1 MRELF
6 YLGTF
11 FIFFSLGTASNAF
24 CQEIDFP
31 KRNLDNQIK
40 TTIEG
45 EVIGKKVDSLYLYQ
59 ATTDPRG
66 KKFAVPV
73 KNGKFKYTLETD
85 AIQAYKLVFPYQLH
99 QGSWHSVVFF
109 SEPGKIDLTLYP
121 KTPVKDKAEGA
132 KYTNT
137 YQRLS
142 SKLMSTYNPKFDSL
156 YAQIDSLQVVP
167 KSSNDSVRKADKI
180 ERLKNEIDSL
190 AKSASNTQVQY
201 IKNHRSP
208 VSYYMMTEA
217 ALDPLADKQ
226 ELEKQYQSYAQKYPN
241 HPYTYLV
248 RKSLG
253 ANDNIKTGS
262 HYVNFTA
269 PNIQGKNY
277 ELQSLIQGK
286 IAILDLW
293 ASWCG
298 PCIKTSRDLIP
309 LYKKYKDKDFVV
321 IGVAREFE
329 NTKRLKNAL
338 EKEQFP
344 WLNLVDLDDK
354 HHIWRQYGI
363 PYSGGGQFLISS
375 EGKILAIDP
384 TISEINTILKKRL

>member
-11 FIFFSLGTASNAF
+11 FLFFSLGSNAY
-24 CQEIDFP
+24 CQEVDIPD
-31 KRNLDNQIK
+31 RNLENKIT

-73 KNGKFKYTLETD
+73 ENGKFKYTLETD
-85 AIQAYKLVFPYQLH
+85 AVQAYKLVFPYQLH

-109 SEPGKIDLTLYP
+109 SEPGNIDLTLYP
-121 KTPVKDKAEGA
+121 QAPAEDKATGA

-137 YQRLS
+137 YQRFS
-142 SKLMSTYNPKFDSL
+142 SKLMSTYNPKFNSL
-156 YAQIDSLQVVP
+156 YAQIDSLQKVDEG
-167 KSSNDSVRKADKI
+167 SNDSVNTADKI
-180 ERLKNEIDSL
+180 KSLKNKIDSL
-190 AKSASNTQVQY
+190 AQSASDARVQY
-201 IKNHRSP
+201 IQNHRSP
-208 VSYYMMTEA
+208 ASYYMLTEA

-226 ELEKQYQSYAQKYPN
+226 ELKKQYQRYAREYPN

-248 RKSLG
+248 RQSLG
-253 ANDNIKTGS
+253 ANEKIKTGS

-269 PNIQGKNY
+269 PNIQGKTY
-277 ELQSLIQGK
+277 ELQNLIQGK
-286 IAILDLW
+286 VALLDLW

-298 PCIKTSRDLIP
+298 PCIKTSRDIIP
-309 LYKKYKDKDFVV
+309 LYENYKDKDFTV

-329 NTKRLKNAL
+329 NTERLKKAL
-338 EKEQFP
+338 AKEQFP
-344 WLNLVDLDDK
+344 WLNLVELDDK
-354 HHIWRQYGI
+354 HHLWRKYGI
-363 PYSGGGQFLISS
+363 PYSGGGQFLISRK
-375 EGKILAIDP
+375 GQILATDP
-384 TISEINTILKKRL
+384 TVSEITEILNKRL